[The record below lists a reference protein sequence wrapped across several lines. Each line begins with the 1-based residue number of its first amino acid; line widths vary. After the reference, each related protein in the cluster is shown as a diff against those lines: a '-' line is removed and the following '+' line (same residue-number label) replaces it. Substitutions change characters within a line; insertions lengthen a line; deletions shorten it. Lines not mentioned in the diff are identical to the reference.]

1 MKHACLIVLS
11 ILLMLPS
18 VLHAEELQESKP
30 TKGWGLLG
38 KIKTFIDT
46 MSVKG
51 IDRRYIDI
59 PERPWQVLLR
69 SNINQSGLVLKST
82 VDGEALFSNTKG
94 EFLWEPRIKTSLST
108 YAGFWVGYRGYGLG
122 YSWNVAGDDG
132 QILTFGVTGGCYGL
146 NLRIHHYESDNPKV
160 HYGGLLREN
169 ANMPYEYHTGVREH
183 QLSSPIS
190 TRTLMLDG
198 YYFLNGKHFSY
209 AAAYDQSAIQKRS
222 AGSIMV
228 GAMYYYAR
236 IKYNDN
242 ENADFILLMDN
253 IGLHKM
259 WQFGVG
265 AGYAYNWVPCRGL
278 LVSGMAIPMLMFYNH
293 HKTWRYD
300 SNLRQL
306 ALDIEEY
313 DEEDLPKNEWV
324 LYEEP
329 LSVTRNNSRVTWNL
343 DCRLSITYQWSRF
356 YLNANGQYSTI
367 QYKEGNVKGHLF
379 DWFINAS
386 AGVRF

>member
-1 MKHACLIVLS
+1 
-11 ILLMLPS
+11 
-18 VLHAEELQESKP
+18 
-30 TKGWGLLG
+30 
-38 KIKTFIDT
+38 
-46 MSVKG
+46 
-51 IDRRYIDI
+51 
-59 PERPWQVLLR
+59 
-69 SNINQSGLVLKST
+69 
-82 VDGEALFSNTKG
+82 
-94 EFLWEPRIKTSLST
+94 
-108 YAGFWVGYRGYGLG
+108 
-122 YSWNVAGDDG
+122 
-132 QILTFGVTGGCYGL
+132 
-146 NLRIHHYESDNPKV
+146 
-160 HYGGLLREN
+160 
-169 ANMPYEYHTGVREH
+169 
-183 QLSSPIS
+183 
-190 TRTLMLDG
+190 MLDG

-329 LSVTRNNSRVTWNL
+329 LSVTRNTSRVTWNL

-356 YLNANGQYSTI
+356 YLNANGQYSTT